1 MNRWLVAPLLCA
13 LMIPSTALAQQPVSP
28 PAAEPAASTDVAAPA
43 EASQPEA
50 PASTEA
56 AQPETPSEAALAAA
70 EPSFEPAASPPP
82 PPPPQVTQAPP
93 PPPEPTGPQLDK
105 RAEPLLAV
113 GLGGFAALYGL
124 TAYAGAATIDEARD
138 IGRGDWSDRDGKMT
152 RNRGRALLIPVA
164 GPFIAMHFTNSARR
178 KYWQVVNGG
187 LQAGSLAMAIIGA
200 RMYNQHRK
208 AKRRTQFTASASAE
222 GAQVGMAMRF

>member
-13 LMIPSTALAQQPVSP
+13 LTIPSTAFAQQPASP
-28 PAAEPAASTDVAAPA
+28 PAAEPAAASTEVAAPA
-43 EASQPEA
+43 EASQADPTEAAETAQPEA
-50 PASTEA
+50 P
-56 AQPETPSEAALAAA
+56 SEAPLAPA
-70 EPSFEPAASPPP
+70 EPSFEPVASP

-93 PPPEPTGPQLDK
+93 PPPKPTGPQLHK
-105 RAEPLLAV
+105 SAEPLLAV

-124 TAYAGAATIDEARD
+124 TAYAGAATIDKARD
-138 IGRGDWSDRDGKMT
+138 VGRSDWTDRDGKMT

-178 KYWQVVNGG
+178 KYWQAVNGG

-208 AKRRTQFTASASAE
+208 AKRRAQFTASASAE